1 MSNKKKTIGFVTAR
15 TCSTRL
21 PKKCLL
27 PFGEST
33 VLNHIIQRAVSYDIE
48 PIVCTSTSNEDD
60 IIVEIANKEGVKF
73 YRGSLVNKL
82 KRWLDCAEYFNIDMF
97 HTIDADDPFF
107 DGDLMIQSIEL
118 LRSGYDLIYPTISS
132 HSGAAT
138 VGFSVSAEIVEESCK
153 GLDSS
158 MDTEVMW
165 PLIEKVSGIKKNTLP
180 EKDKNP
186 YVARLTLDYEED
198 YWLLKSIE
206 RICGA
211 LASRDSIDA
220 FLIKN
225 PDFYKINW
233 FRNSQ
238 WKENQELKEQQIA
251 NNDHTFSD

>member
-1 MSNKKKTIGFVTAR
+1 MRWRDCCHFFN
-15 TCSTRL
+15 
-21 PKKCLL
+21 
-27 PFGEST
+27 
-33 VLNHIIQRAVSYDIE
+33 
-48 PIVCTSTSNEDD
+48 
-60 IIVEIANKEGVKF
+60 
-73 YRGSLVNKL
+73 LV
-82 KRWLDCAEYFNIDMF
+82 DF
-97 HTIDADDPFF
+97 HSIDADDPFF
-107 DGDLMIQSIEL
+107 DGELMIKSLEL
-118 LRSGYDLIYPTISS
+118 LRSGYDMVYPTKSS

-138 VGFSVSAEIVEESCK
+138 VGFSVNEKIIEKACE

-165 PLIEKVSGIKKNTLP
+165 PLIEKVRGIKKITLP
-180 EKDKNP
+180 EKEENP

-233 FRNSQ
+233 FRNLQ
-238 WKENQELKEQQIA
+238 WKENQESKEQQIV
-251 NNDHTFSD
+251 NNNRKEYN

>member
-1 MSNKKKTIGFVTAR
+1 MKYPGLITVR
-15 TCSTRL
+15 TSSTRL
-21 PKKCLL
+21 PNKCLL
-27 PFGEST
+27 PFGNGNVIE
-33 VLNHIIQRAVSYDIE
+33 HIINRAKHSGLN
-48 PIVCTSTSNEDD
+48 PILCTSIDPSDD
-60 IIVEIANKEGVKF
+60 ILEEISRNTNTPVYRGHLANK
-73 YRGSLVNKL
+73 LM
-82 KRWLDCAEYFNIDMF
+82 RWRDCCRFFNLEDF
-97 HTIDADDPFF
+97 HSIDADDPFF
-107 DGDLMIQSIEL
+107 DGDLMIKSIEL
-118 LRSGYDLIYPTISS
+118 LREGYDMVYPTKSS
-132 HSGAAT
+132 HRGSAT
-138 VGFSVSAEIVEESCK
+138 VGFSLTTKIIDKACTGIDGK
-153 GLDSS
+153 

-165 PLIEKVSGIKKNTLP
+165 PFIEKINGIKKITLP
-180 EKDKNP
+180 EKEENP

-238 WKENQELKEQQIA
+238 WKENQESKEQRIA